1 VSRARAGVEAVGREL
16 GEAWGINQIK
26 EKPAKRSR
34 NKENRGQEREALSRV
49 EHQVHFRLHSDLPS
63 FVCPGFPAMY
73 YTIIRDIEHVIREY
87 ALRFSNK

>member
-1 VSRARAGVEAVGREL
+1 MSRARAGVEAVGREL

-26 EKPAKRSR
+26 EKP
-34 NKENRGQEREALSRV
+34 GQGEQGPGVGGLERV
-49 EHQVHFRLHSDLPS
+49 EYQVRFRLHSDLPG